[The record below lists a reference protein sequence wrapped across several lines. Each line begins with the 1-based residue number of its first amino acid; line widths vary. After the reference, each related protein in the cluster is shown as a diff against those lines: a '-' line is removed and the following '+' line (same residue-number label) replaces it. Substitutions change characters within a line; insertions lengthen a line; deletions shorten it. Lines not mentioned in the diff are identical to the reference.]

1 MDRGDRRLI
10 SWWAVLLVLTL
21 ISFESGV
28 QCLDQAGITTAIV
41 IIIALVK
48 IRVVIL
54 YFMEVSEAPWVL
66 RAPLEL
72 WVLALGGAIL
82 MLWYGSSPRG

>member
-1 MDRGDRRLI
+1 MDKGDRRLI
-10 SWWAVLLVLTL
+10 RWWIVLLVLTL
-21 ISFESGV
+21 LSFESGV
-28 QCLDQAGITTAIV
+28 QWFDQAGIATAIV

-54 YFMEVSEAPWVL
+54 YFMEVSEAPWLL

-72 WVLALGGAIL
+72 WVFALGCALL
-82 MLWYGSSPRG
+82 MLCYGVFA

>member
-1 MDRGDRRLI
+1 MDRGDWRLI
-10 SWWAVLLVLTL
+10 FWWAVLLVLTL
-21 ISFESGV
+21 LSFESGV
-28 QCLDQAGITTAIV
+28 QWLDQAGIATAIV

-54 YFMEVSEAPWVL
+54 CFMEVSEAPLAL

-72 WVLALGGAIL
+72 WVFALGGALL
-82 MLWYGSSPRG
+82 MLWYGVFA

>member
-10 SWWAVLLVLTL
+10 FWWAVLLVLTL
-21 ISFESGV
+21 LSFESGV
-28 QCLDQAGITTAIV
+28 QWLDQAGIVTAIV

-54 YFMEVSEAPWVL
+54 YFMEVSEAPLAL

-72 WVLALGGAIL
+72 WVLALGAAIL
-82 MLWYGSSPRG
+82 TLWYGVFA